1 MKWWI
6 PGNVPSSKNSR
17 QWTGKYFIVSKTV
30 TKYRNATKVDYI
42 RIAPQF
48 KHEIAKYTFPLT
60 ITFKFIRGS
69 RHKFDYLNPAQ
80 TVQDD
85 MVKHEWID
93 DDNCEFIIPRF
104 EQFEYDKDNPGVWIE
119 IDEQLNKLRD
129 EE

>member
-30 TKYRNATKVDYI
+30 TKYRNATKGDYI

-119 IDEQLNKLRD
+119 IDEKLNKLKD
-129 EE
+129 E